1 MTQELYDTIQ
11 AYKRDNQEQIAQD
24 MVERSTRLAAE
35 QAHAEWCRSQPTDA
49 LWVPEIKYL
58 TKS

>member
-1 MTQELYDTIQ
+1 MNQELYDTIQ

-24 MVERSTRLAAE
+24 TAERSTRLAAE
-35 QAHAEWCRSQPTDA
+35 QAYVEWCRSQPIDK
-49 LWVPEIKYL
+49 LWIPEIKYL

>member
-11 AYKRDNQEQIAQD
+11 AYKRDNKERIALE
-24 MVERSTRLAAE
+24 MNRRLTRLAAE
-35 QAHAEWCRSQPTDA
+35 QAYVEWCKTQPVDN
-49 LWVPEIKYL
+49 LWIPEIKYL

>member
-11 AYKRDNQEQIAQD
+11 AYKRDNQEQIALE
-24 MVERSTRLAAE
+24 MNRRLIRLAAE
-35 QAHAEWCRSQPTDA
+35 QAYVEWCRSQPIDK
-49 LWVPEIKYL
+49 LWIPEIKYL